1 MVSYGTNAEDQ
12 GTEIIELMGL
22 PGNDGFGNLIAMF
35 DRLESS
41 EALLVVDNRK
51 LHWVLKILRD
61 LRAEDL
67 DESMSHAFSKP
78 ANNFLYIK
86 KQ

>member
-1 MVSYGTNAEDQ
+1 MVSYRANAEEQ
-12 GTEIIELMGL
+12 GTKIIELMGL
-22 PGNDGFGNLIAMF
+22 PGNDGFGNLIAAF

-41 EALLVVDNRK
+41 EALLVVDNRN
-51 LHWVLKILRD
+51 LNWALRLLRELRPDD
-61 LRAEDL
+61 LNQ
-67 DESMSHAFSKP
+67 SMSHAFSKP